1 MASQQGQEREVERR
15 KERRVGEGTDA
26 SDEGGNP
33 SKERKEAERWGQRR
47 SEFWGRREH

>member
-1 MASQQGQEREVERR
+1 MASLQGQEKEMERR

-33 SKERKEAERWGQRR
+33 AKERKKAERWG
-47 SEFWGRREH
+47 